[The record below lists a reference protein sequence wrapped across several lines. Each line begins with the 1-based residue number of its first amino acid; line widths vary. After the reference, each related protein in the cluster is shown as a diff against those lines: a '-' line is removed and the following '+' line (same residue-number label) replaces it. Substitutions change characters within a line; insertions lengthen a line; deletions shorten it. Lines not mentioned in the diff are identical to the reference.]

1 MKSLSCVRLCATPWI
16 VAYQAPPSMGFC
28 RQEYWSGLP
37 FPSPGGLPN
46 PGIVLNLGLLHC
58 RQTLYHLSHQG
69 SPLTRGINASKY
81 KYPWECLGAE
91 YAVQHHGR
99 IWYSVEWQ
107 TQQLANGCVW
117 TRGIFTLDFYFIA
130 IWFKTSHFAC
140 SVVTSLMCWGF
151 CMGVAMWGWK
161 IKQQMGLEEVKIPVW
176 STGCPGVFHL
186 QLTENWSVLY
196 LWYPGPLFIIR
207 LVIWDVQLREKN
219 WICVY

>member
-1 MKSLSCVRLCATPWI
+1 MPWRWIRCTTSWKNMVLCWVTDTAVSKWLCVDQRN
-16 VAYQAPPSMGFC
+16 F
-28 RQEYWSGLP
+28 
-37 FPSPGGLPN
+37 
-46 PGIVLNLGLLHC
+46 H
-58 RQTLYHLSHQG
+58 
-69 SPLTRGINASKY
+69 
-81 KYPWECLGAE
+81 
-91 YAVQHHGR
+91 
-99 IWYSVEWQ
+99 SV
-107 TQQLANGCVW
+107 
-117 TRGIFTLDFYFIA
+117 DFYFIA